1 MRHPDP
7 LIMSADIARMAA
19 ERPELDGELVQA
31 IYQHL
36 VLIEGRQPGL
46 GELREYV
53 DRVSSLDQDT
63 LRQRLGLA
71 ARRRRPARAP
81 AKPSR
86 GRPKGTGLLTAA
98 IVLGGNRVLRTE
110 LQGRTPTQEALASRL
125 EVSVRTLQDF
135 LKANGMG
142 WPLAD

>member
-46 GELREYV
+46 GEVREYV
-53 DRVSSLDQDT
+53 DRVSSLI
-63 LRQRLGLA
+63 RPP
-71 ARRRRPARAP
+71 RRDFVFTYIHGITWLDVQH
-81 AKPSR
+81 KPSFAELW
-86 GRPKGTGLLTAA
+86 PE
-98 IVLGGNRVLRTE
+98 ISSVL
-110 LQGRTPTQEALASRL
+110 
-125 EVSVRTLQDF
+125 
-135 LKANGMG
+135 
-142 WPLAD
+142 